1 MEMDLI
7 NSIDR
12 QQNNRVEVLDNRFRE
27 CRVVHISM
35 YFTSLLYT
43 IFYISVALWFGNSG
57 GLNFSGIHHFLTK

>member
-43 IFYISVALWFGNSG
+43 IFYISVAFMVWKQWGSQF
-57 GLNFSGIHHFLTK
+57 